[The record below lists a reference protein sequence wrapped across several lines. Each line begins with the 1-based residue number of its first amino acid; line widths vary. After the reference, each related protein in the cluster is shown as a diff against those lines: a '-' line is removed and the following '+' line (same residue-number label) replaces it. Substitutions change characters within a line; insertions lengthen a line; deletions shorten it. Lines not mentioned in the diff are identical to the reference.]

1 MEKSTPRERPRRLLG
16 ATPPPAPTGRK
27 RPSARASRSRPAS
40 PRGFASLHPSRYALT
55 RKSSPPKGGRWPPR
69 RATTARA
76 SNKHARYATLSHP
89 PRPFPLGRGASRPL
103 SSGVQAARRFA
114 CFSCPLPVSVG
125 SFQGHQGFASPRSS
139 PVRYSGF
146 ALRSACGFRS
156 SPGHPFHS
164 NSPPDPRNG
173 PWCDSLGLGDGLG

>member
-1 MEKSTPRERPRRLLG
+1 MEKSALYERPRRLLG

-27 RPSARASRSRPAS
+27 RPSARASRSHPAS
-40 PRGFASLHPSRYALT
+40 PRSFASLHPSRYALT
-55 RKSSPPKGGRWPPR
+55 RISRPPKGAGWCPRSRHHRPGQEPPASIR
-69 RATTARA
+69 HRHKVFKKGQATARGID
-76 SNKHARYATLSHP
+76 KPPWFATLSHP
-89 PRPFPLGRGASRPL
+89 PRPVPLGRGASRPL

-139 PVRYSGF
+139 PVRCSGF

-156 SPGHPFHS
+156 SP
-164 NSPPDPRNG
+164 
-173 PWCDSLGLGDGLG
+173 